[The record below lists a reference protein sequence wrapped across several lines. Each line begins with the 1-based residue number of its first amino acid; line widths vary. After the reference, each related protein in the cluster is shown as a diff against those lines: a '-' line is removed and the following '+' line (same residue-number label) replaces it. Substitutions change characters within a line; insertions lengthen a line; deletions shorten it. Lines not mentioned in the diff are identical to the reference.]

1 MPTIPIARPQGQTR
15 ALPTNTTQA
24 VQGRGMG
31 QVAGELGRAG
41 QVANQIGERAARERD
56 KLETAEVI
64 KAESDFNRGRAA
76 LEIKFSQLQGRNA
89 AEQTEQFQQE
99 LEALRAGHREFLAN
113 DRQKAL
119 FLQRTENGKNSTLTT
134 FERHIAGESRRMQAE
149 AFRTYEETAREEV
162 GRKWADTDAFNQTV
176 KDATDAFRA
185 REAVFGSDP
194 ETANKRLEEGVR
206 ALHVQRMNSALA
218 SEDAVAAREVFEQSK
233 GALGGAAE
241 AFENR
246 VRALELPAQAEAFV
260 AAAAKEGMV
269 DGSQWFD
276 PQTARDAVERLPD
289 SDPRKPMARDLL
301 NHQISQQDDHQR
313 RLWDKQLSELSALRF
328 TNTPLSS
335 KKIQSIM
342 AEATDPRNRYS
353 AEARRWYQGELDRA
367 RMLQDRASAKKD
379 STDKLAWNAYHA
391 ISDINERLDPSPDGS
406 TWARTFRQAYL
417 TASPEMRAQI
427 EAERNKD
434 RDALKGGLV
443 GWSQARQTLSDA
455 MKSQGLEEYHAAAMT
470 DFDIWYRQTKESKQG
485 KDPTA
490 EELSDF
496 IGTQQR
502 LFIGERAF
510 ASDKVVPGAVVGSQ
524 ETGRGYFAPKSFE
537 PAEEQPSPYTRGLDR
552 RQATQRALEGLRG
565 QTGRAAE
572 ARERVD
578 ARLSGDYRG
587 WGQLLAQYGERA
599 AALIEDGVSLEDAR
613 RRLTTVELDPTIIT
627 ANP

>member
-41 QVANQIGERAARERD
+41 QVVSQIGERAARERD
-56 KLETAEVI
+56 KLEIAEVL

-89 AEQTEQFQQE
+89 AEQAEQFQRE

-119 FLQRTENGKNSTLTT
+119 FLQRTENGKNSTLTA

-149 AFRTYEETAREEV
+149 AFRTYEETAREDA
-162 GRKWADTDAFNQTV
+162 GRKWADTDAFNQMV
-176 KDATDAFRA
+176 KDATDVFRA

-194 ETANKRLEEGVR
+194 ETANKRLEESVR
-206 ALHVQRMNSALA
+206 ALHVQRMKSALA

-241 AFENR
+241 AFEGR
-246 VRALELPAQAEAFV
+246 VRALELPEQAEAFV
-260 AAAAKEGMV
+260 AAAVKEGMV

-289 SDPRKPMARDLL
+289 SDPRKPMARELL
-301 NHQISQQDDHQR
+301 NYQIRQQDDHQR

-328 TNTPLSS
+328 AGTPLSD

-367 RMLQDRASAKKD
+367 RMLQDRASARKE

-406 TWARTFRQAYL
+406 KWARTFREAYL
-417 TASPEMRAQI
+417 KASPEMRAQI

-434 RDALKGGLV
+434 RDLLKGGLV
-443 GWSQARQTLSDA
+443 GWSQARQTVTDEAKRLGIADTSRLLSDFD
-455 MKSQGLEEYHAAAMT
+455 LWYHQM
-470 DFDIWYRQTKESKQG
+470 KESKQG

-490 EELSDF
+490 QELGDFLGEKMRLYIDERFIFSD
-496 IGTQQR
+496 R
-502 LFIGERAF
+502 KSYGENPDPTEYA
-510 ASDKVVPGAVVGSQ
+510 
-524 ETGRGYFAPKSFE
+524 
-537 PAEEQPSPYTRGLDR
+537 PAEDQPSPYTRRLDR
-552 RQATQRALEGLRG
+552 QQATQRIFKGLRE
-565 QTGRAAE
+565 QVGRSAAAQE
-572 ARERVD
+572 TVD

-587 WGQLLAQYGERA
+587 WSQLLAQYGERA
-599 AALIEDGVSLEDAR
+599 AALIEEGVSLEDAR
-613 RRLTTVELDPTIIT
+613 RRLTTVDLDPTIIT